1 VSEPVTVVTGASG
14 GIGEAL
20 AYCAAKA
27 GRKIV
32 LVARSADK
40 MKTVAGKI
48 VAAGGRPP
56 EIVVLDLGDPKSVG
70 MLAAALKQK
79 DLKVAELVNNA
90 GYALAGDIEALDHAD
105 QVAMIELNV
114 RTLTDLSLQFMGEIL
129 EAKGGILNVASTAA
143 FMPGPNMAVYYA
155 TKAYVLSFTEA
166 LHHELRG
173 RARVTALC
181 PGPVPTGFQARAS
194 RSKGLWIAKLSVTS
208 ASDVAEA
215 GWRAFERGKRVVIPG
230 FLNKLGVWFVPFTPR
245 SLLLHGV
252 SANSR

>member
-1 VSEPVTVVTGASG
+1 M
-14 GIGEAL
+14 
-20 AYCAAKA
+20 
-27 GRKIV
+27 

-40 MKTVAGKI
+40 MKIVAEKI
-48 VAAGGRPP
+48 VSLGGKKP
-56 EIVVLDLGDPKSVG
+56 EIVVLDLGDAKAAVA
-70 MLAAALKQK
+70 LAAALKEK
-79 DLKVAELVNNA
+79 NLKVAELVNNA
-90 GYALAGDIEALDHAD
+90 GYALAGDIEGLDHAD

-114 RTLTDLSLQFMGEIL
+114 RMLTDLSLQFLPEIL
-129 EAKGGILNVASTAA
+129 EANGGILNVASTAG
-143 FMPGPNMAVYYA
+143 FMPGPNMTVYYA

-194 RSKGLWIAKLSVTS
+194 RGKGLWIAKFSVTS

-230 FLNKLGVWFVPFTPR
+230 FVNKLAVWFAPFTPR
-245 SLLLHGV
+245 PLLLRVV
-252 SANSR
+252 SAISR